1 MGSGKIQERFET
13 VSALLDDVPETMRK
27 FSLGMRGVFTENAVG
42 TSSSTARRFRRLR
55 DDTRNDA
62 VVYVKG
68 VLPVVKQCVSD
79 IKSYFEYYE
88 DLTMDDWWQNIDY
101 IIEET
106 ETYKQACDALA
117 KIHEDF
123 MTELNRREDGA
134 RILMSEMT
142 DLSAECRKR
151 AQELQESAASK
162 NAWASRLL
170 FVPIVNVIAYP
181 LLRRSA
187 NGDLMASDGKKMEA
201 KIQKA
206 AAVVVK
212 ETLDPALSSFIEGLQ
227 EFAGFFAVIHEEL
240 KSFQD
245 KGEKAKHVEKLA
257 HFNTMSKKASKII
270 GSCERLFAILPSI
283 RSDLNA
289 IPTEGTDKNYVDR
302 WMNRQKEIIRNRC
315 SSSRFVDKI
324 IEAIQDGSR

>member
-170 FVPIVNVIAYP
+170 FVPLVNLIATP

-187 NGDLMASDGKKMEA
+187 NGDQVASDGKKE
-201 KIQKA
+201 
-206 AAVVVK
+206 
-212 ETLDPALSSFIEGLQ
+212 
-227 EFAGFFAVIHEEL
+227 
-240 KSFQD
+240 
-245 KGEKAKHVEKLA
+245 
-257 HFNTMSKKASKII
+257 
-270 GSCERLFAILPSI
+270 
-283 RSDLNA
+283 
-289 IPTEGTDKNYVDR
+289 
-302 WMNRQKEIIRNRC
+302 
-315 SSSRFVDKI
+315 
-324 IEAIQDGSR
+324 GSRNSNSCSRCCEKDIGFCFFKVQ